1 MLVLTVDQCFIYKYK
16 KFCILLA
23 VFFGGLTVP
32 LWAQQAQLSDKTQV
46 SLITASPGNELY
58 TIFGHTA
65 LRISDPVNNINRTYN
80 YGTFDFDTDGFY
92 WKFALGN
99 LQYFLSVNQFENA
112 KEGYLKAGRAITEQ
126 KLNLS
131 PQQTQQ
137 LFRYLENNAKPENRY
152 YSYEFFYDNCTTR
165 VYDALNTVIG
175 DSLRFQKPLNPAKN
189 SFRQFIN
196 PYLKSVSWV
205 KFGINLLLGTPADRN
220 PPESETLFLPDLLK
234 EGFSHARI
242 QQADTSLAL
251 VSEQRF
257 YAPQKRS
264 VISPA
269 SVSPTLSFWF
279 LLITSLLAGFFYR
292 TNHTF
297 WFWFD
302 RLLFGIIGLIGVLII
317 FLWLFSSY
325 PSTKWNW
332 NILWSA
338 PALSAFIF
346 SFTDSKRLSG
356 SYRVCLVLYAAIL
369 LLFLLSWSF
378 IPQQIP
384 SAILPLLF
392 LLGFRSIKKQSE
404 SVNQERV
411 NVL

>member
-1 MLVLTVDQCFIYKYK
+1 MTCIRSLYIYRKIIVFFLLVLLSVFSTPV
-16 KFCILLA
+16 LA
-23 VFFGGLTVP
+23 YQTELSSD
-32 LWAQQAQLSDKTQV
+32 AQI

-65 LRISDPVNNINRTYN
+65 LRISDPVNNIDRTYN

-112 KEGYLKAGRAITEQ
+112 KEGYLRAGRAITEQ

-131 PQQTQQ
+131 PQQTHQ
-137 LFRYLENNAKPENRY
+137 LFRYLENNTKPENRY

-205 KFGINLLLGTPADRN
+205 KFAINLLLGTPADRT
-220 PPESETLFLPDLLK
+220 PSGSETLFLPELLK
-234 EGFSHARI
+234 EGFSHGRI
-242 QQADTSLAL
+242 QRADISLAL
-251 VSEQRF
+251 VSKQRF
-257 YAPQKRS
+257 YAPQNRS
-264 VISPA
+264 VINPA
-269 SVSPTLSFWF
+269 IVSPTLTFWF
-279 LLITSLLAGFFYR
+279 LLIVSLLAGFFYR
-292 TNHTF
+292 TNQTF

-317 FLWLFSSY
+317 FLWFFSSY

-338 PALSAFIF
+338 PALPAFIF
-346 SFTDSKRLSG
+346 SFIGRKRLSEN
-356 SYRVCLVLYAAIL
+356 YKVFLVLYAAIL
-369 LLFLLSWSF
+369 FLFLLSWSI

-392 LLGFRSIKKQSE
+392 LLGFRSIKKQSK
-404 SVNQERV
+404 SANQERV

>member
-1 MLVLTVDQCFIYKYK
+1 MTCIRAIYIYRK
-16 KFCILLA
+16 II
-23 VFFGGLTVP
+23 VFFLPVVLSVFFTPVMAYQTE
-32 LWAQQAQLSDKTQV
+32 LSSDAQI

-65 LRISDPVNNINRTYN
+65 LRIYDPKTGIDRSYN
-80 YGTFDFDTDGFY
+80 YGTFDFNTPGFY
-92 WKFALGN
+92 WKFALGD
-99 LQYFLSVNQFENA
+99 LRYFLSVNKFENA
-112 KEGYLKAGRAITEQ
+112 KKAYLNDGRIITEQ
-126 KLNLS
+126 RLNLTEN
-131 PQQTQQ
+131 QTKR
-137 LFRYLENNAKPENRY
+137 LYDFLENNARPENRY

-165 VYDALNTVIG
+165 IYEAVKAVAG
-175 DSLRFQKPLNPAKN
+175 DSIHFQEPQNSAKN

-196 PYLKSVSWV
+196 PYVKSVSWV

-404 SVNQERV
+404 SVNQEGV

>member
-1 MLVLTVDQCFIYKYK
+1 MPVLIVDQCFIYKYK
-16 KFCILLA
+16 KFCILLTI
-23 VFFGGLTVP
+23 FFGVLTTP
-32 LWAQQAQLSDKTQV
+32 LWGQQAQLSSETKV

-65 LRISDPVNNINRTYN
+65 LRLVDPVSNIDHTYN
-80 YGTFDFDTDGFY
+80 YGTFDFDTNGFY
-92 WKFALGN
+92 RKFTLGN
-99 LQYFLSVNQFENA
+99 LQYFLSVNKFENA
-112 KEGYLKAGRAITEQ
+112 KKAYLNDGRIITEQ
-126 KLNLS
+126 RLNLTEN
-131 PQQTQQ
+131 QTKR
-137 LFRYLENNAKPENRY
+137 LYDFLENNARPENRY

-165 VYDALNTVIG
+165 VYEALKAVAG
-175 DSLRFQKPLNPAKN
+175 DSIHFQEPQNSAKN

-196 PYLKSVSWV
+196 PYLESVSWV

-220 PPESETLFLPDLLK
+220 PSESETLFLPDLLK

-269 SVSPTLSFWF
+269 SVSPTLTFWF

-292 TNHTF
+292 TNQTF

-302 RLLFGIIGLIGVLII
+302 RLLFGIIGLIGVLI
-317 FLWLFSSY
+317 FTLWLLSSY

-332 NILWSA
+332 NIVWSA
-338 PALSAFIF
+338 PALPAFIF
-346 SFTDSKRLSG
+346 SFTGRKRLSEN
-356 SYRVCLVLYAAIL
+356 YKVFLVLYAAIL

>member
-1 MLVLTVDQCFIYKYK
+1 MLHTITKAVSFFLILFIAATSSVD
-16 KFCILLA
+16 A
-23 VFFGGLTVP
+23 G
-32 LWAQQAQLSDKTQV
+32 QLKLSPEAQV
-46 SLITASPGNELY
+46 SLLTTSSGAELY
-58 TIFGHTA
+58 TLFGHTA
-65 LRISDPVNNINRTYN
+65 LRIYDPEAGVDRAYN
-80 YGTFDFDTDGFY
+80 YGTFDFNAPGFY
-92 WKFALGN
+92 WKFALGD
-99 LQYFLSVNQFENA
+99 LRYFLSVNKFENA
-112 KEGYLKAGRAITEQ
+112 KKAYLNDGRIITEQ
-126 KLNLS
+126 RLNLTEN
-131 PQQTQQ
+131 QTKR
-137 LFRYLENNAKPENRY
+137 LYDFLENNARPENRY

-165 VYDALNTVIG
+165 IYEAVKAVAG
-175 DSLRFQKPLNPAKN
+175 DSIHFQEPQNSAKN

-196 PYLKSVSWV
+196 PYVKSVSWV

-269 SVSPTLSFWF
+269 RVSPTLSFWF

-292 TNHTF
+292 TNQTF

-317 FLWLFSSY
+317 FLWFFSSY

-332 NILWSA
+332 NIVWSA

-346 SFTDSKRLSG
+346 SFMGRKRLSEN
-356 SYRVCLVLYAAIL
+356 YKVFLVLYAAIL

-404 SVNQERV
+404 SVNQEMV

>member
-1 MLVLTVDQCFIYKYK
+1 MND
-16 KFCILLA
+16 
-23 VFFGGLTVP
+23 G
-32 LWAQQAQLSDKTQV
+32 
-46 SLITASPGNELY
+46 
-58 TIFGHTA
+58 
-65 LRISDPVNNINRTYN
+65 RI
-80 YGTFDFDTDGFY
+80 
-92 WKFALGN
+92 
-99 LQYFLSVNQFENA
+99 
-112 KEGYLKAGRAITEQ
+112 ITEQ
-126 KLNLS
+126 RLNLTEN
-131 PQQTQQ
+131 QTKR
-137 LFRYLENNAKPENRY
+137 LYDFLENNARPENRY

-165 VYDALNTVIG
+165 IYEAVKAVAG
-175 DSLRFQKPLNPAKN
+175 DSIHFQEPQNSAKN

-196 PYLKSVSWV
+196 PYVKSVSWV

-269 SVSPTLSFWF
+269 RVSPTLSFWF

-317 FLWLFSSY
+317 FLWFFSSY

-332 NILWSA
+332 NIVWSA

-346 SFTDSKRLSG
+346 SFMGRKRLSEN
-356 SYRVCLVLYAAIL
+356 YKVFLVLYAAIF

-404 SVNQERV
+404 SVNQEMV